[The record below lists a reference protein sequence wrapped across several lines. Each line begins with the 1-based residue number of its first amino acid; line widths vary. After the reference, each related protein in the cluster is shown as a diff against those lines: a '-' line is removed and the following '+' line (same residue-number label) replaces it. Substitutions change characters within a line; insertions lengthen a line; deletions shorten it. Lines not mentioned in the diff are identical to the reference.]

1 MLQPKISK
9 DDASEGKHVGGILSA
24 GSVRALGMVLT
35 LLLNFGIMRLLGA
48 EGYGVYIFGLSAG
61 LLASVFGRLGV
72 ERFGIRLIVPA
83 LEDGEYGQ
91 LKGILIWAFGVALA
105 ATVLTA
111 ILLFIAAPFV
121 PTYGETL
128 HVSGVIAI
136 VVTLLMACQGA
147 LRSSGSAAL
156 AIAPEFVARPFF
168 IILLILADL
177 YIWPAEG
184 GPDAQRLLV
193 LYCAGTGLAALIS
206 SALVLRRLPMARLAA
221 VKAEFEGREWFQ
233 IALPIYWSNL
243 MLLSQPQL
251 VILIAGAVL
260 ATADVGWVG
269 FAIRVATGVSIP
281 LGVVGL
287 YAAPKIVRRYKA
299 ENFAGLQKDLTL
311 YCRVTALTGLAAAII
326 LAVCLWLGVVSL
338 IDESFIGAE
347 WLVMTFVLG
356 QFLTALTGPV
366 GAVLAMTKYERA
378 GAGISTVSLV
388 LLVIVGFGAG
398 SLFGMYGIAIAS
410 IVAVGFRSAA
420 NFLVAKRKLNV
431 WALPLGAGAINRGDS
446 HG

>member
-1 MLQPKISK
+1 MSQRNTPK
-9 DDASEGKHVGGILSA
+9 DDASAGRHIGGIVSA
-24 GSVRALGMVLT
+24 GGVRALGMVLT

-72 ERFGIRLIVPA
+72 ERFGIRLMVPA
-83 LEDGEYGQ
+83 LTEGQYGQ
-91 LKGILIWAFGVALA
+91 LKGILIWAFGISLG

-111 ILLFIAAPFV
+111 VMLSLAARFV
-121 PTYGETL
+121 PVYGDSL
-128 HVSGVIAI
+128 HISGTIAI

-147 LRSSGSAAL
+147 LRSSGSTAI

-168 IILLILADL
+168 ILLLIVADRL
-177 YIWPAEG
+177 IWTAEAPPAPE
-184 GPDAQRLLV
+184 RLLI
-193 LYCAGTGLAALIS
+193 LYCAGTGLAALVS

-221 VKAEFEGREWFQ
+221 VKAEFEGREWFK

-251 VILIAGAVL
+251 VILIAGAILVP
-260 ATADVGWVG
+260 ADVGWVG
-269 FAIRVATGVSIP
+269 FAIRVATAVSIP

-299 ENFAGLQKDLTL
+299 ENFAGLQTDLTL
-311 YCRVTALTGLAAAII
+311 YCRVTALTGLFAAII
-326 LAVCLWLGVVSL
+326 LALSLWLGVVSL
-338 IDESFIGAE
+338 IDASFIGAE
-347 WLVMTFVLG
+347 GLVMVFVLG

-366 GAVLAMTKYERA
+366 GAVLAMTRYERA
-378 GAGISTVSLV
+378 GAGISTVSLFV
-388 LLVIVGFGAG
+388 LVIVGFGAG
-398 SLFGMYGIAIAS
+398 SLFGMYGIALAS
-410 IVAVGFRSAA
+410 IAAVGFRSAA

-431 WALPLGAGAINRGDS
+431 WALPFGAGVITRGKS